1 MATTSLLRTMFYC
14 IFVFCVGGSKAAA
27 VLYWSYRTA
36 HEWAMLC
43 VCSYSSS
50 AVWEDIKANRL
61 IRSLAFMQLSTTKV
75 AMGLMV
81 N

>member
-1 MATTSLLRTMFYC
+1 MALHNILVF
-14 IFVFCVGGSKAAA
+14 IVFCVGGSKAAA

-36 HEWAMLC
+36 HEWAMLYAHTT
-43 VCSYSSS
+43 VLYGNI
-50 AVWEDIKANRL
+50 EANHRLDRRL

-75 AMGLMV
+75 AMGLAV